1 MTDPFCFGHD
11 AVLLYV
17 LTENVDLSTFSFGAL
32 LRALGGLT
40 AWTPRTT
47 NRLGDRE
54 GGFAA
59 FGTEMAPTRRTW
71 GLRQPGKD
79 ERLPA
84 NASDDGPST
93 SVFVFRLCPAG
104 PTV

>member
-47 NRLGDRE
+47 SRLGDRV
-54 GGFAA
+54 GGICRFRHRN
-59 FGTEMAPTRRTW
+59 GT
-71 GLRQPGKD
+71 D
-79 ERLPA
+79 PA
-84 NASDDGPST
+84 NVGLAT
-93 SVFVFRLCPAG
+93 AG
-104 PTV
+104 EG